1 MSYLMANP
9 FHRFK
14 TALLVFVSTALL
26 ACNSAPVA
34 VPAPAMPST
43 NDEMPTLTLTG
54 TPWQLV
60 EIMAMN
66 DEAFR
71 PLEVEIY
78 TLRFAEDGGLAV
90 RADCNRGSGSYELQG
105 SSLEIGDIALA
116 RAMCRPQSLADRFLR
131 ELGYVRS
138 FMIEAENLYLATEA
152 DGAILE
158 FEPAPR
164 PVSELYQ

>member
-1 MSYLMANP
+1 MALSLR
-9 FHRFK
+9 RFK
-14 TALLVFVSTALL
+14 DVLLVFISTGLL
-26 ACNSAPVA
+26 ACAATPPEAPASDSAGGNEAPV
-34 VPAPAMPST
+34 
-43 NDEMPTLTLTG
+43 LTLTG

-60 EIMAMN
+60 EIQSMN

-78 TLRFAEDGGLAV
+78 TLRFGEDGALAV
-90 RADCNRGSGSYELQG
+90 RADCNRGSGSYERQG
-105 SSLEIGDIALA
+105 SSLEFGDIALT
-116 RAMCRPQSLADRFLR
+116 RAMCRPQSLANRFMR

-138 FMIEAENLYLATEA
+138 FVIEAGNLYLATQA

-164 PVSELYQ
+164 PVAELYQ

>member
-1 MSYLMANP
+1 MAHP
-9 FHRFK
+9 LRRFK
-14 TALLVFVSTALL
+14 AALLVLFSAGLL
-26 ACNSAPVA
+26 ACASAPSEA
-34 VPAPAMPST
+34 PAP
-43 NDEMPTLTLTG
+43 EMPATGNAAPVLTLTG

-60 EIMAMN
+60 EIVAMN

-78 TLRFAEDGGLAV
+78 TLNFLEDGALAV
-90 RADCNRGSGSYELQG
+90 RADCNRGSGSYARQG
-105 SSLEIGDIALA
+105 SSLEIGDIALT

-138 FMIEAENLYLATEA
+138 FVIEAGNLYLATEA

-158 FEPAPR
+158 FAPAPR
-164 PVSELYQ
+164 PVAELYQ